1 MSLEEKLGFD
11 SKEDLLAMLG
21 AIFTE
26 AEEIAKEEENCD

>member
-21 AIFTE
+21 AIFAD
-26 AEEIAKEEENCD
+26 AEEVVKEEECDE